1 MRFYL
6 LFSLLLALGASA
18 APASDDIQRCD
29 TAAGWF
35 DPLQLQAAT
44 VPARYYQA
52 SLADRNAL
60 REALEPCRRA
70 WEASG
75 EPRYAYQ
82 AGRLIQGFLRDAALR
97 RNSPELTRV
106 ERLLAAT
113 ARDYLQKAAKAGY
126 APATAALLFFSTR
139 PQSPA
144 DFDELLAQHPALG
157 HGALANWYG
166 LQAQLEPAQ
175 KKHWQT
181 LAREQWQLAAEAETP
196 ERAWWPR
203 AQRLAL
209 EEDIFGLRI
218 LLKAQLEKE
227 PHCWPA
233 RELLLELYHKAA
245 IEAEAQT
252 LLEPVAQWAAAGD
265 PDAQVFQHYLNGLR
279 QLDGWGVP
287 ENKAAALVELKAA
300 ARGGHERAKVYLYHY
315 YEQW

>member
-18 APASDDIQRCD
+18 APASDDVQRCD
-29 TAAGWF
+29 TAAGWL
-35 DPLQLQAAT
+35 DPLRPAT
-44 VPARYYQA
+44 VPAHYYQA

-60 REALEPCRRA
+60 HEALEPCRRA

-97 RNSPELTRV
+97 RSSPVPTLD

-126 APATAALLFFSTR
+126 ATATATLLSFPTPTKSA
-139 PQSPA
+139 A

-175 KKHWQT
+175 KEHWQT
-181 LAREQWQLAAEAETP
+181 LAREQWQRAAEAETP

-209 EEDIFGLRI
+209 EEDIFGLRT

-287 ENKAAALVELKAA
+287 QDKAAAKMELKAA
-300 ARGGHERAKVYLYHY
+300 ARGGHERAKIYLNSR
-315 YEQW
+315 YESW

>member
-6 LFSLLLALGASA
+6 FFSLLLALGASA
-18 APASDDIQRCD
+18 APASDDVQRCD
-29 TAAGWF
+29 AVAARWL
-35 DPLQLQAAT
+35 DPLRPAT
-44 VPARYYQA
+44 VPAHYYQA

-82 AGRLIQGFLRDAALR
+82 AGRLIQGFLSDAALR
-97 RNSPELTRV
+97 RNSPELTLD

-126 APATAALLFFSTR
+126 APATAALLFFLTQ

-157 HGALANWYG
+157 HGALGNWYS
-166 LQAQLEPAQ
+166 LQAQLERAQ

-203 AQRLAL
+203 FQRLAL
-209 EEDIFGLRI
+209 EEDIFGLRA

-233 RELLLELYHKAA
+233 RELLLELYQKAD

-265 PDAQVFQHYLNGLR
+265 PDAQVFQHYFNGLR
-279 QLDGWGVP
+279 QLNGWGVP
-287 ENKAAALVELKAA
+287 EDKAAALVELKAA
-300 ARGGHERAKVYLYHY
+300 ARGGHKRAKIYLHNY

>member
-6 LFSLLLALGASA
+6 FFSLLLALGASA
-18 APASDDIQRCD
+18 APASDDVQRCD
-29 TAAGWF
+29 AVAARWL
-35 DPLQLQAAT
+35 DPLRPAT
-44 VPARYYQA
+44 VPAHYYQA

-82 AGRLIQGFLRDAALR
+82 AGRLIQGFVSDAALR
-97 RNSPELTRV
+97 RNSPELTLD

-113 ARDYLQKAAKAGY
+113 ACDYLQKAAKAGY
-126 APATAALLFFSTR
+126 APATAALLFFLTQ

-157 HGALANWYG
+157 HATLANWYG
-166 LQAQLEPAQ
+166 LQAQLERAQ

-203 AQRLAL
+203 FQRLAL
-209 EEDIFGLRI
+209 EEDIFGLRA

-233 RELLLELYHKAA
+233 RELLLELYQKAD

-265 PDAQVFQHYLNGLR
+265 PDAQVFQHYFNGLR
-279 QLDGWGVP
+279 QLNGWGVP
-287 ENKAAALVELKAA
+287 EDKAAALVELKAA
-300 ARGGHERAKVYLYHY
+300 ARGGHERAKIYLYHY